1 MNAAGL
7 DTVEVSRSAVR
18 GKGIGAA
25 GLDTLISV
33 PLSARGG
40 DRHVTRVPLRQPRSA
55 WRRRAS

>member
-1 MNAAGL
+1 MINNLNLGEDFVNAAGL

-40 DRHVTRVPLRQPRSA
+40 GIDT
-55 WRRRAS
+55 